1 LWANKKTPTFL
12 RASAKTSFT
21 RDSLNKNMYN
31 ANIQK
36 KLNMEDKKYTKKTP
50 IGQMTGAELQGA
62 IGGLDKRVLL
72 FNACVKFF

>member
-1 LWANKKTPTFL
+1 
-12 RASAKTSFT
+12 
-21 RDSLNKNMYN
+21 MYN

-72 FNACVKFF
+72 FYACVKFF

>member
-36 KLNMEDKKYTKKTP
+36 KLNMEDKKYTKKNAYRTNDRRRAARSYRR
-50 IGQMTGAELQGA
+50 IG
-62 IGGLDKRVLL
+62 
-72 FNACVKFF
+72 